1 MIYLE
6 RFTLPTQEQEDLFLS
21 SIRRTCYDSRYPFH
35 VFRYRRLPPLEFSPI
50 TIFYGE
56 NGSGKSTILNVLAE
70 KLELPHT
77 ALYNRT
83 HFFRDYLTLCQAETS
98 FRFDKDAQQRSRIIT
113 SDDVF
118 DCLLNIRTL
127 NEGITQKRE
136 ELLQEYTRAKFSSF
150 QLGSLADYEE
160 LKKHADATRYSGS
173 QYVRR
178 NLMREVRTHSNG
190 ESALAYFTASIQE
203 QGLYLLDE
211 PENSLSP
218 SHQVELADFLSH
230 SARFFDCQLVISTH
244 SPFLLAIPGA
254 KIYDLDADPTRPRKW
269 TELENVL
276 VYRDFFRQHEQE
288 FNQTGGSY
296 G

>member
-1 MIYLE
+1 MI
-6 RFTLPTQEQEDLFLS
+6 
-21 SIRRTCYDSRYPFH
+21 
-35 VFRYRRLPPLEFSPI
+35 
-50 TIFYGE
+50 
-56 NGSGKSTILNVLAE
+56 AE
-70 KLELPHT
+70 KLGLSHNTP
-77 ALYNRT
+77 YNRT
-83 HFFRDYLTLCQAETS
+83 CFFEDYLALCQAETT
-98 FRFDKDAQQRSRIIT
+98 FHFDRDAKSCSRIIA

-136 ELLQEYTRAKFSSF
+136 ELLQEYTQARFSSF
-150 QLGSLADYEE
+150 QLGSLADYEK

-178 NLMREVRTHSNG
+178 NLMAEVRTHSNG
-190 ESALAYFTASIQE
+190 ESALDFFTAAIQE

-218 SHQVELADFLSH
+218 PRQAELADFLAQ

-254 KIYDLDADPTRPRKW
+254 KIYDLDAAPPHPKWW

-276 VYRDFFRQHEQE
+276 VYRDFFRQHEQD
-288 FNQTGGSY
+288 FNKAGGSY

>member
-6 RFTLPTQEQEDLFLS
+6 RFTLPTQEQEDLFLG
-21 SIRRTCYDSRYPFH
+21 SIQRTCYDSRYPFH

-50 TIFYGE
+50 TILYGG
-56 NGSGKSTILNVLAE
+56 NGSGKSTILNVMAE
-70 KLELPHT
+70 KLGLPHT
-77 ALYNRT
+77 AVYNRT
-83 HFFRDYLTLCQAETS
+83 HFFDDYLALCKAETS
-98 FRFDKDAQQRSRIIT
+98 FRFNTAAQRRSRIIT

-136 ELLQEYTRAKFSSF
+136 ELLQEYTHARFSSF
-150 QLGSLADYEE
+150 QMRSLADYEE
-160 LKKHADATRYSGS
+160 LKKHADATRRSGS
-173 QYVRR
+173 QYVRK
-178 NLMREVRTHSNG
+178 NLMGEVRTHSNG
-190 ESALAYFTASIQE
+190 ESAMDYFTASIQE

-218 SHQVELADFLSH
+218 SRQMELADFLTH

-244 SPFLLAIPGA
+244 SPFLLAISGA
-254 KIYDLDADPTRPRKW
+254 KIYDLDADPPRPRKW
-269 TELENVL
+269 IEPENVQ
-276 VYRDFFRQHEQE
+276 VYRDFFRRHEQD
-288 FNQTGGSY
+288 FNQTGGSH